1 MRKFLNKSNI
11 FNFPIFSIFQYF
23 QISNI
28 LKNFKF
34 QIQFQLITFPFSIL
48 FPDGVSHRLLFD
60 ESVQIKQLDV
70 VEQHGILLFRAG
82 DKGKESSVYIFRLRE
97 FESDASLRCAELF
110 NDRENDDREKEEE
123 DDDEGVEDD
132 DDDCD
137 EDDADECDNFTRATA
152 KFQPM
157 GRSRARMRVRA
168 PAVRSRAHI
177 KERKL
182 RRTRG
187 CHLYSITRAGGSH
200 LRMVRKSDNWLK
212 IKIWQRDLRFGF
224 RATLKRLLFFYLT
237 IIILNLYCWDTIVHD
252 CVCHETVR
260 GCRPSTHGL
269 SVEAQRSL
277 DHLVLVSRHRHHRRF
292 STTEGI
298 QCEWDTHVSND
309 DRKRRSGERVDTVLR
324 RPSSLRIDLRFRFF
338 EDSSHRSDA

>member
-1 MRKFLNKSNI
+1 MCAEMRKFLNKSNI

-200 LRMVRKSDNWLK
+200 LRMVRKSDN
-212 IKIWQRDLRFGF
+212 
-224 RATLKRLLFFYLT
+224 
-237 IIILNLYCWDTIVHD
+237 
-252 CVCHETVR
+252 
-260 GCRPSTHGL
+260 
-269 SVEAQRSL
+269 
-277 DHLVLVSRHRHHRRF
+277 
-292 STTEGI
+292 
-298 QCEWDTHVSND
+298 
-309 DRKRRSGERVDTVLR
+309 
-324 RPSSLRIDLRFRFF
+324 
-338 EDSSHRSDA
+338 